1 MKYYLIDFDNVNTSK
16 DLKGWETFTS
26 EYHIYVFYTAQ
37 NAKIDVSLAD
47 KHGKAGFE
55 YVEVPEGKQSL
66 DMHLVSLLGSLI
78 GKDKDAE
85 FVIVSKDADYDKI
98 IKFWENRE
106 SVKIIRC
113 SKITPLKQE
122 EKTVVQETNKE
133 KNTTK
138 VIDDS
143 FAKAKIEL
151 NAEIQKLLSEK
162 EYKKQV
168 ITTTTKIVMEKLGED
183 KFTSNVHNALT
194 NAYSNGAEV
203 YKEIKSLL
211 KKYSSI
217 KKPGAVTSVKNTTT
231 SVKKDRPSVEIRNI
245 LKSVKIDADTI
256 NYVGNLLD
264 AHINEKGYK
273 QLIYRAI
280 VSKYGQGQGLDIY
293 NRIKKYL

>member
-26 EYHIYVFYTAQ
+26 EYHIYIFYTAQ
-37 NAKIDVSLAD
+37 KAKIDVSLAD

-122 EKTVVQETNKE
+122 EKTVVKKSNEE
-133 KNTTK
+133 KNAT
-138 VIDDS
+138 
-143 FAKAKIEL
+143 A
-151 NAEIQKLLSEK
+151 N
-162 EYKKQV
+162 
-168 ITTTTKIVMEKLGED
+168 
-183 KFTSNVHNALT
+183 
-194 NAYSNGAEV
+194 
-203 YKEIKSLL
+203 
-211 KKYSSI
+211 
-217 KKPGAVTSVKNTTT
+217 
-231 SVKKDRPSVEIRNI
+231 VKKDRPSAEIRKI
-245 LKSVKIDADTI
+245 LKTAQKDADTI

-273 QLIYRAI
+273 QLIYRAV

-293 NRIKKYL
+293 NRIKKHL